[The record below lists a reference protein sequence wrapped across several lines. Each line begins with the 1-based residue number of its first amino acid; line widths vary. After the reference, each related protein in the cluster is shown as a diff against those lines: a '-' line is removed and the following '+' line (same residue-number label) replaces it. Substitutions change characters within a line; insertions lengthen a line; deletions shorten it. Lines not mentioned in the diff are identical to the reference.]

1 MENQPED
8 LYFYD
13 LDQLNEEGR
22 LERTEDKSVYKVL
35 DERGNFICYADVK
48 TGMAFVY
55 DDHERIMA
63 YIADETGEKK
73 LVYSV
78 QVYKDKNGESV
89 YKEKRSVDDENGLP
103 VYDKQGHFTTKE
115 ERWTSDNSTDSKG
128 EAERRGGLHEIKR
141 LPFGAYIL
149 QEEQVPFEQGYVQ
162 APYQGILFE
171 RQHRASGIFPFQCL
185 YKGSFRQGRHPY
197 TGRDQRGCDDVL

>member
-149 QEEQVPFEQGYVQ
+149 QEEQVPFEQG
-162 APYQGILFE
+162 
-171 RQHRASGIFPFQCL
+171 
-185 YKGSFRQGRHPY
+185 
-197 TGRDQRGCDDVL
+197 

>member
-1 MENQPED
+1 
-8 LYFYD
+8 
-13 LDQLNEEGR
+13 
-22 LERTEDKSVYKVL
+22 
-35 DERGNFICYADVK
+35 
-48 TGMAFVY
+48 MAFVY

-162 APYQGILFE
+162 APYQGILFKDSIE
-171 RQHRASGIFPFQCL
+171 PQEYFHSNAFTRAAFAKVDTRL
-185 YKGSFRQGRHPY
+185 
-197 TGRDQRGCDDVL
+197 

>member
-1 MENQPED
+1 
-8 LYFYD
+8 
-13 LDQLNEEGR
+13 
-22 LERTEDKSVYKVL
+22 
-35 DERGNFICYADVK
+35 
-48 TGMAFVY
+48 
-55 DDHERIMA
+55 MA

-128 EAERRGGLHEIKR
+128 EAERRGGLMR
-141 LPFGAYIL
+141 LSA
-149 QEEQVPFEQGYVQ
+149 
-162 APYQGILFE
+162 
-171 RQHRASGIFPFQCL
+171 CL
-185 YKGSFRQGRHPY
+185 LGPISFRKNRFRLNRAMCRHLIREFFLK
-197 TGRDQRGCDDVL
+197 TA